1 MKRSSFLATVLGAA
15 TLSFVVLD
23 APDARACGGCFHE
36 EKGATQS
43 PSVVTDHRMVL
54 AITPSMTTLWD
65 QVQYVGDP
73 GGFAWVLPIR
83 GQVVVGVGSDSFINS
98 LDQATQPVITAPASS
113 CAPVSYGGGRSSGG
127 CGSMGSSS
135 DDSLAP
141 TSAENGGTGWQED
154 SGVYVTNRSV
164 VGPYETVQVHG
175 KSAGGIIAWL
185 RANSY
190 HVDTELEP
198 MLQKYVDEGF
208 DFVAVRLRPDVGV
221 NAMRP
226 IRVSFKGAYPSL
238 PLRMVRAG
246 VGDHVGIKLFV
257 VADGRWRTS
266 NFPTQSIDPAM
277 ITWDFAS
284 QRSDYTTLRDTASA
298 KFNGRAFTL
307 ESSIDVG
314 RSSVVYDDPPPPVDS
329 GTPATDTGSAD
340 AFVPAIDSAAIDTAT
355 DAADDAS
362 DDASDAAATDGGST
376 DEGGTDAV
384 PADASPATDATPAT
398 DAAPATD
405 TGSLPDYDAG
415 APPSVD
421 PYANDVEIAF
431 GTLSFRRVT
440 RLRAD
445 LPTRALD
452 TDLELEADDAQNQLS
467 QFYYPTKRA
476 NENCATPAQAD
487 SGSDACTC
495 AVPDSSSSPVQ
506 HVAFAAAALAC
517 VFIRRKRR

>member
-1 MKRSSFLATVLGAA
+1 MRRSSFLAALLGAS
-15 TLSFVVLD
+15 TLSFVVLASGD
-23 APDARACGGCFHE
+23 AKACGGCFHE
-36 EKGATQS
+36 EAPATQS

-54 AITPSMTTLWD
+54 AITPTMTTLWD

-98 LDQATQPVITAPASS
+98 LDQGTQPVITAPASS
-113 CAPVSYGGGRSSGG
+113 CAPVSYGGGRSSSSGG
-127 CGSMGSSS
+127 CGMSSS
-135 DDSLAP
+135 DDSMAP
-141 TSAENGGTGWQED
+141 TSVENGGAGTGWQED
-154 SGVYVTNRSV
+154 SGVFVTNRSV

-185 RANSY
+185 RANKY
-190 HVDTELEP
+190 HVDTDLEP

-257 VADGRWRTS
+257 VADGRWRTA

-277 ITWDFAS
+277 ITWDFAA
-284 QRSDYTTLRDTASA
+284 QRSDYTTLRDAGSA

-307 ESSIDVG
+307 ESSIDIG
-314 RSSVVYDDPPPPVDS
+314 RSSVIYDDPPAPPVDS
-329 GTPATDTGSAD
+329 GVPATDTGAAD
-340 AFVPAIDSAAIDTAT
+340 AFVPAIDSSPASEAGGDAGD
-355 DAADDAS
+355 DAAEADPADG
-362 DDASDAAATDGGST
+362 AATDG
-376 DEGGTDAV
+376 AV
-384 PADASPATDATPAT
+384 DDAST
-398 DAAPATD
+398 DAAPSTDAPAADGATATD

-415 APPSVD
+415 APPEVD

-445 LPTRALD
+445 LPSRALD

-476 NENCATPAQAD
+476 NETCATGFAAD
-487 SGSDACTC
+487 DAGTDACSCT
-495 AVPDSSSSPVQ
+495 VPDSDSSTVP
-506 HVAFAAAALAC
+506 HVAIAAAALAC
-517 VFIRRKRR
+517 AFIRRRRR